1 MSSSDD
7 GISRRSFL
15 KAGAVAAS
23 ALGMTHLL
31 GTPAA
36 AAQQTAVSS
45 EDAQVAPLNQGMTI
59 VDSHCHATPMWYGDV
74 DAILFEMDRNKVQH
88 AMLVQIGGYFDNEY
102 QFKALA
108 DHPGRFGNVVL
119 ADWSKPDAVQVLERL
134 AERGVS
140 GVRINGSVRSPGDDP
155 FAIWKAAARLGL
167 SITSGGQSADFATE
181 EFTQILQMIP
191 EVPVVLEHLASV
203 NNPTG
208 DPNQTSLRET
218 VFALSRFPNAH
229 IKIHGLGEFATRT
242 PILTEPFP
250 FVQPIPPAFQMAY
263 DAFGPQ
269 RMMWG
274 SDFPLVNSREGYPLS
289 LKLAMEQFQD
299 KSEEDRAW
307 IFGKTA
313 LKVFPL
319 KG

>member
-1 MSSSDD
+1 
-7 GISRRSFL
+7 
-15 KAGAVAAS
+15 
-23 ALGMTHLL
+23 
-31 GTPAA
+31 
-36 AAQQTAVSS
+36 
-45 EDAQVAPLNQGMTI
+45 MTI

-102 QFKALA
+102 QFKAVA

-119 ADWSKPDAVQVLERL
+119 ADYTKPDAIQTLEQL
-134 AERGVS
+134 AQRGVS
-140 GVRINGSVRSPGDDP
+140 GVRISAPTRSPGDDP

-167 SITSGGQSADFATE
+167 SITTGGQSADFASD
-181 EFTQILQMIP
+181 EFAQILEAIP

-208 DPNQTSLRET
+208 DPKQTELRQT
-218 VFALSRFPNAH
+218 VFSLARFPNAH

-242 PILTEPFP
+242 NPVNPPFP
-250 FVQPIPPAFQMAY
+250 FVQPIPPAFEMAF

-274 SDFPLVNSREGYPLS
+274 SDFPLVNSREGYPLA
-289 LKLAMEQFQD
+289 LRLAMDQFASRSD
-299 KSEEDRAW
+299 EDRAW

-319 KG
+319 RG